1 MPDALFDIRMN
12 EAEIADLYE
21 RLVSQYGEARVVPEP
36 RIEQSLRPD
45 FLIYEENKETP
56 FFIIECEQSLSYG
69 RGKEN
74 LDQLTSML
82 TKAGCE
88 YGALVT
94 PTVEYIFQ
102 SSPSTPEQSLGDF
115 PMVTGDRPEPRPIA
129 SQEEALFLLER
140 TIDLAA
146 SQGGSRDDTSVLKA
160 IFQALLYKT
169 VLNDDPLAGTDADR
183 FVEILETADE
193 RLRER
198 YDAYTATTP
207 RGWEE
212 TAATT
217 LAVFNGYDLSD
228 SSLDTTDVFA
238 ELGSVGGARVAEH
251 KTSSELV
258 KPVLT
263 LAEIDAEHSVLD
275 PAAGWGVLA
284 RAASQKGAEVS
295 AIEIDQE
302 VVNAGLLIAELTNS
316 PVDYLCTD
324 FLEAAEAG
332 TTTSQTYLADYD
344 TEFPPDGIDAS
355 DGQWLVDRTP
365 FQRIIVDPPVGE
377 TVPRTRF
384 PPEGTQSEVRIEE
397 AFIANSIQL
406 LAEDGVLVAIVPEY
420 ILSGTRA
427 RRFRQFLLEN
437 VTIEGILT
445 FEADIFSGAKAKAA
459 LLKIRNTTP
468 STPQQIDVAGVD
480 LGKHS
485 GVGKALQSEVTALLA
500 GDTETISVS
509 PNRQQ
514 TLLPKQVLGE
524 QDVKAK
530 LIDEYGQATVLDE
543 VTEDIKS
550 GMPRPEERADPNDPN
565 AIRYLKPSDV
575 FEQADRTPQFV
586 SEDIARIIARPTDLL
601 LLTKGKKFAVHRPDN
616 TVVPSSD
623 WAVLRFASEK
633 TADAYTDYFQSDLA
647 IQSLEA
653 NSRGTIVQYIPIS
666 ALRELPVPELGSQ
679 EVSGGRS

>member
-1 MPDALFDIRMN
+1 MN
-12 EAEIADLYE
+12 EDEVATNLYE

-45 FLIYEENKETP
+45 FLIYEEDEETP
-56 FFIIECEQSLSYG
+56 FFIVECKRSLSYG
-69 RGKEN
+69 RGKES
-74 LDQLTSML
+74 LDQLISML

-94 PTVEYIFQ
+94 PSVEYVFQ
-102 SSPSTPEQSLGDF
+102 SSPSTPERSLGDF

-129 SQEEALFLLER
+129 SPEEARFLLER
-140 TIDLAA
+140 TIDLATP
-146 SQGGSRDDTSVLKA
+146 QRGSRDDTSVLKG

-169 VLNDDPLAGTDADR
+169 VLTDDPLAGADADR
-183 FVEILETADE
+183 FVEALETADE

-198 YDAYTATTP
+198 YDAYAATTP
-207 RGWEE
+207 PRWEE

-238 ELGSVGGARVAEH
+238 ELGSVGGTELAEH
-251 KTSSELV
+251 KTTPELV
-258 KPVLT
+258 TPVLT
-263 LAEIDAEHSVLD
+263 LAEIDADHSVLD

-284 RAASQKGAEVS
+284 RAASRKGAEVS
-295 AIEIDQE
+295 AIEIDQV
-302 VVNAGLLIAELTNS
+302 VVNAGLLIAELTDS

-324 FLEAAEAG
+324 FLEAAEAV
-332 TTTSQTYLADYD
+332 TTTSQTSLADYD
-344 TEFPPDGIDAS
+344 TESPPDGIDTS
-355 DGQWLVDRTP
+355 GNQWLADRTP
-365 FQRIIVDPPVGE
+365 FERIILDPPVGE
-377 TVPRTRF
+377 TVPSTRF
-384 PPEGTQSEVRIEE
+384 PPEETRSEVRIEE
-397 AFIANSIQL
+397 AFIASSIQL

-420 ILSGTRA
+420 ILSGIRA
-427 RRFRQFLLEN
+427 QRLRQFLLEN
-437 VTIEGILT
+437 VTIEAILT

-468 STPQQIDVAGVD
+468 STPQQIDVARVD
-480 LGKHS
+480 PGKRS
-485 GVGKALQSEVTALLA
+485 GVGKALQSEVTGLLA
-500 GDTETISVS
+500 DDTETISVS
-509 PNRQQ
+509 PDRQQ
-514 TLLPKQVLGE
+514 TLLPKQILGE

-550 GMPRPEERADPNDPN
+550 GMPRPEERADPDDPD
-565 AIRYLKPSDV
+565 ALRYLKPSDV

-586 SEDIARIIARPTDLL
+586 LEDAARVIARPIDLL
-601 LLTKGKKFAVHRPDN
+601 LLTKGKEFVVHRPDN

-623 WAVLRFASEK
+623 WAVLRFTSEEA
-633 TADAYTDYFQSDLA
+633 ADAYTDYFQSDLA

-679 EVSGGRS
+679 EASGGRS